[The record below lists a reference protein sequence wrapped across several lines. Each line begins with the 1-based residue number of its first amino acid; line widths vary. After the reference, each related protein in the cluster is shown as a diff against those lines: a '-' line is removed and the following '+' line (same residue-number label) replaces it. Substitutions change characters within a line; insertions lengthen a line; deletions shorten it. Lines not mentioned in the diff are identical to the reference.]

1 MFRNFE
7 EPTSLGGCKI
17 VLEDTNGRRFFQQGF
32 YNGASVGHLFMRC
45 LEKARELSPMSL
57 TLDANDMGEIRAWD
71 EDPAPVQVG
80 LKEVITIRLK

>member
-1 MFRNFE
+1 MFRKFE
-7 EPTSLGGCKI
+7 EHTSLGGCKI
-17 VLEDTNGRRFFQQGF
+17 VLEDMRGRSFYQQGF
-32 YNGASVGHLFMRC
+32 NNGAPVGQLFMRC

-57 TLDANDMGEIRAWD
+57 NVNANDIGEIRSWN